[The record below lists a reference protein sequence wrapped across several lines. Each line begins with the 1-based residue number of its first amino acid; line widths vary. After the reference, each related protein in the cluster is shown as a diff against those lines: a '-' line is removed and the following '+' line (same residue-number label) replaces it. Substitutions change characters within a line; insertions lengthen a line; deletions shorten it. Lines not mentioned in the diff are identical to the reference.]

1 MPQKQLQLMWLKW
14 LLLLKLACALFMTG
28 LIWFVQVVHYPLF
41 ERIGAQDFVPYEQN
55 HQRLTTWVTAPVMLL
70 EAALSVALVY
80 VLPASGIA
88 WVAGGL
94 TLLVWA
100 STMLLQV
107 PLHAKMTQGFESATW
122 AKLVASNWV
131 RTIAW
136 SGRSVLLLWMVGRT
150 NG

>member
-1 MPQKQLQLMWLKW
+1 MWPKW
-14 LLLLKLACALFMTG
+14 LLLLNLACALFMTG

-41 ERIGAQDFVPYEQN
+41 ERIGAQDFVLYEQN

-70 EAALSVALVY
+70 EAVLSVALVY
-80 VLPASGIA
+80 VLPASGVV

-122 AKLVASNWV
+122 TKLVASNWV
-131 RTIAW
+131 RTVGW
-136 SGRSVLLLWMVGRT
+136 SGRSVLLLWLVGRT